1 MVRRAVTGSDALA
14 AGTSRH
20 GSNQRAARMMNKAL
34 SIQERGLI
42 LLIGLA
48 VLASGLLVFT
58 DRPQSVTVPS
68 HEAIRL
74 EEVVVLIPR
83 FVESSPIDINRAT
96 LNDLIT
102 LPGIGPA
109 LAQRIIDYRSE
120 HGPFQSVDELERV
133 SGIGPL
139 TIQGFIDAVVAEP

>member
-1 MVRRAVTGSDALA
+1 
-14 AGTSRH
+14 
-20 GSNQRAARMMNKAL
+20 MMNKAL

-48 VLASGLLVFT
+48 VLTSGFLAFT
-58 DRPQSVTVPS
+58 DLPESVAALS
-68 HEAIRL
+68 HDAIRL

-83 FVESSPIDINRAT
+83 FVESAPIDVNRAT
-96 LNDLIT
+96 LDDLIS